1 MELYS
6 LLLLLAEIFLNQ
18 RNSAIL
24 STTLAR
30 KSSFVFKL
38 NCLFYMKIKCIFE
51 QILFQQTKIRKN
63 ITVSSLPVKVDI
75 STHFLSV
82 AKISPLF
89 KQKPHFSLLLKRHF
103 LLAIV

>member
-1 MELYS
+1 MGLHS
-6 LLLLLAEIFLNQ
+6 LLLLLVEIFLNQ
-18 RNSAIL
+18 RKSAIL
-24 STTLAR
+24 GTTLAR

-63 ITVSSLPVKVDI
+63 ITASTLSVKIDI

-89 KQKPHFSLLLKRHF
+89 K
-103 LLAIV
+103 

>member
-1 MELYS
+1 MGLHS

-24 STTLAR
+24 GVTLAR

-38 NCLFYMKIKCIFE
+38 KCLFYMKIKCIFE
-51 QILFQQTKIRKN
+51 QILVQQTKIRKN
-63 ITVSSLPVKVDI
+63 ITASTLSVKVDI

-82 AKISPLF
+82 VKISPLI
-89 KQKPHFSLLLKRHF
+89 KQKHHFSLLLKRNF
-103 LLAIV
+103 L